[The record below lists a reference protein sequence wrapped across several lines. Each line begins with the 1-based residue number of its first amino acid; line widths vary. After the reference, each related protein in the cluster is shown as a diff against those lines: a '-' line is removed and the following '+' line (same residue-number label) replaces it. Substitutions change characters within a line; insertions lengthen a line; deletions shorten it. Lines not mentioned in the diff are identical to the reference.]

1 MDRIV
6 VTAGVFCWIA
16 FLLTSVLFLF
26 SGLYRFIGPESFF
39 QIFLMSGFFV
49 IFIFFLLYKL
59 NLFGTEKKTIHSLVP
74 ARILSLRSY
83 QRAGFNSI
91 ITKNRLIRRRFSA
104 LFSLRKSA

>member
-6 VTAGVFCWIA
+6 VTAGIFCWIV
-16 FLLTSVLFLF
+16 FLLTSTLFLF
-26 SGLYRFIGPESFF
+26 SGLYRFIGPESSF

-49 IFIFFLLYKL
+49 FFILFLLYKF
-59 NLFGTEKKTIHSLVP
+59 NLFGTERKIIHRLVP

-83 QRAGFNSI
+83 QRAGFNKI
-91 ITKNRLIRRRFSA
+91 IIKNRLIRRRFSS